1 MRKTIILF
9 DVVLACCLA
18 MADKAYLGIYVEDAI
33 SHAPLQDVNVIARF
47 EDDIGWRAWTEE
59 ANPDIIKGVTD
70 KHGICR
76 LSGKTNCGR
85 SSIWVDK
92 APKGYYDAA
101 HGGELKCP
109 KKSLFGI
116 WQPEDVVVTVAL
128 QRVEHPIPLYVSRVI
143 LDRRRESVGGFDG
156 TNAVLRFDFIAG
168 DWLPPEGNGRH
179 ADMIVRTRYALR
191 DKVKDGKYYTQ
202 VFYDFTNEIEFP
214 GEGNG
219 CAEDAVAGRNC
230 GIRIRAAPE
239 TGYVSR
245 KTLQFGRRRKQT
257 KVKGV
262 WPDEYT
268 DSNDD
273 RCYSFRIRSR
283 FDESGNLIEAYY
295 GKIYGDFRF
304 KGTDKSGFNGMNFL
318 YYLNPTSLDRNLE
331 WDMKNNL
338 CTKPLRM
345 DYEPIGVRYREP

>member
-1 MRKTIILF
+1 MLLPIVAEAAF
-9 DVVLACCLA
+9 DRAYISAYVL
-18 MADKAYLGIYVEDAI
+18 DTVDQE
-33 SHAPLQDVNVIARF
+33 PLKGVKMVARF

-59 ANPDIIKGVTD
+59 ANPDIVHGRTD
-70 KHGICR
+70 INGFCR
-76 LSGKTNCGR
+76 LNGRTNCGK
-85 SSIWVDK
+85 SSCWIEE
-92 APKGYYDAA
+92 APDGYYKPL
-101 HGGELKCP
+101 HGGGGMVKYDSR
-109 KKSLFGI
+109 SLLGV
-116 WQPEDVVVTVAL
+116 WQPDNVVITLAL
-128 QRVEHPIPLYVSRVI
+128 QRVEHPIPLYVHRVI
-143 LDRRRESVGGFDG
+143 LDRMRESIGGFDG
-156 TNAVLRFDFIAG
+156 INAVLRFDFIAD

-179 ADMIVRTRYALR
+179 ADMIVRTSYALR

-202 VFYDFTNEIEFP
+202 IFYDFTNEIEFP

-219 CAEDAVAGRNC
+219 CVETVADRNC
-230 GIRIRAAPE
+230 GIRIRVAPE

-245 KTLQFGRRRKQT
+245 KTLRFGRRRKKT

-262 WPDEYT
+262 WPDEYA

-304 KGTDKSGFNGMNFL
+304 KGTDKSGFTGINFL

-345 DYEPIGVRYREP
+345 DYESIGVRYREP